1 MSELL
6 EVNHVSYAYHSIDGE
21 TETLAD
27 ISFHIKEGEFAA
39 IVGPSGCGKSTML
52 RCINALE
59 PIQGGEIKLNGE
71 KIDPKNKNIA
81 ELRRRKRADRLYAA
95 ERLSV

>member
-39 IVGPSGCGKSTML
+39 IVGPSGHAAFTDLRTFKAGK
-52 RCINALE
+52 RR
-59 PIQGGEIKLNGE
+59 
-71 KIDPKNKNIA
+71 DPARWQKH
-81 ELRRRKRADRLYAA
+81 RRRKRADRLYAA

>member
-39 IVGPSGCGKSTML
+39 IVDRKS
-52 RCINALE
+52 
-59 PIQGGEIKLNGE
+59 
-71 KIDPKNKNIA
+71 
-81 ELRRRKRADRLYAA
+81 
-95 ERLSV
+95 VV

>member
-27 ISFHIKEGEFAA
+27 ISFHIKEGNLQQSWSERLWKIHAA
-39 IVGPSGCGKSTML
+39 FTDLRTFKAGK
-52 RCINALE
+52 RRNPARW
-59 PIQGGEIKLNGE
+59 QKH
-71 KIDPKNKNIA
+71 
-81 ELRRRKRADRLYAA
+81 RRRKRADRLYAA

>member
-39 IVGPSGCGKSTML
+39 IVGPSGCGKSTL
-52 RCINALE
+52 
-59 PIQGGEIKLNGE
+59 
-71 KIDPKNKNIA
+71 
-81 ELRRRKRADRLYAA
+81 
-95 ERLSV
+95 LSLIC

>member
-27 ISFHIKEGEFAA
+27 MTFKA
-39 IVGPSGCGKSTML
+39 GK
-52 RCINALE
+52 RRNPARW
-59 PIQGGEIKLNGE
+59 QKH
-71 KIDPKNKNIA
+71 
-81 ELRRRKRADRLYAA
+81 RRRKRADRLYAA
-95 ERLSV
+95 ERLSG